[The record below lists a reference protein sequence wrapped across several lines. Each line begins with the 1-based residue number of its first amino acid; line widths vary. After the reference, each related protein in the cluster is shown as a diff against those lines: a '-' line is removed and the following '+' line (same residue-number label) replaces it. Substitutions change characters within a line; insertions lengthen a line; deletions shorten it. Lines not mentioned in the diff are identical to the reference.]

1 MKIGELVLE
10 KETLLGPA
18 ELALLATVGA
28 QTVRVFDHPRVV
40 VVSTGNE
47 VRSVVIL
54 SRRFF
59 VLS

>member
-1 MKIGELVLE
+1 MKIGEVVLE

-28 QTVRVFDHPRVV
+28 QKIRVFDQPRVV

-47 VRSVVIL
+47 VRA
-54 SRRFF
+54 
-59 VLS
+59 VLRE